1 MQAINAGV
9 SLPVPLQGGAA
20 ISSQVAQ
27 TVAKPALESS
37 QFPTVS
43 GVGGV
48 ASANPASVTVSL
60 GNPTALE
67 SGVAQVYSLAE
78 VRRAEAPPASATQ
91 GAEPT
96 VDEGP
101 TGDPVEENARGA
113 QPVEGVR
120 PEAQPNADSESG
132 IAQPAQP
139 DTAPQEGRESAPDDS
154 GSPRNSDSSSQ
165 RFSEAELQ
173 VIEQLKV
180 RDREVRLHEAQHQAV
195 GGQYAG
201 SASFS
206 YETGP
211 NGVQYAVGGEVGIS
225 LSKVSGN
232 PEATIAKMRTVRNA
246 ALAPAEPSSQDR
258 AVAAQATQII
268 LESQK
273 EIALEKAEELKL
285 QQQEREERREEQAER
300 TTVPDSTA
308 GIQTYENFIRLG
320 QAYQASQ
327 AGATNSI
334 SEFV

>member
-9 SLPVPLQGGAA
+9 SLPAPLQGGAP

-27 TVAKPALESS
+27 TAAKPALESS

-48 ASANPASVTVSL
+48 ASVNPAAVTVSL

-67 SGVAQVYSLAE
+67 SGGAQVYSLAE
-78 VRRAEAPPASATQ
+78 VRRAEAPAASSTQ
-91 GAEPT
+91 AVEPS
-96 VDEGP
+96 VDEIPAGV
-101 TGDPVEENARGA
+101 PVEENERSA
-113 QPVEGVR
+113 QPVQGGR
-120 PEAQPNADSESG
+120 PEARPNADSASG
-132 IAQPAQP
+132 TAQPVQP
-139 DTAPQEGRESAPDDS
+139 ETAPQEGREPARDDTNTS
-154 GSPRNSDSSSQ
+154 GNSDSSSQ
-165 RFSEAELQ
+165 RFSETELQ

-225 LSKVSGN
+225 LSAVAGN

-258 AVAAQATQII
+258 SVAAQATRII

-273 EIALEKAEELKL
+273 EIALEKAEQSKV
-285 QQQEREERREEQAER
+285 QQQEREERRAEQAQR
-300 TTVPDSTA
+300 TTVPESTA
-308 GIQTYENFIRLG
+308 GIATYESFIRLG

-327 AGATNSI
+327 AGDTNTI